1 MTKHLWKDGIRGGLS
16 CEPNPL
22 GWTRHDNLQW
32 RHDWTGHG
40 KSTAAPSSLCL
51 RNSESNQC
59 NSFTMTLL
67 FAWITQNRRT
77 AQWNIYI
84 GMYNIPIYICI
95 YDNER
100 VERTKAIICNP
111 KHIFS
116 SATTRTILNVE
127 PVSCNQCDQITLH
140 PFCRQLF
147 AGHMCSKW
155 FY

>member
-1 MTKHLWKDGIRGGLS
+1 MTKHLWKDGIRGGDWAPSQILS
-16 CEPNPL
+16 GGHGN
-22 GWTRHDNLQW
+22 DNLQW

-51 RNSESNQC
+51 MELWVQSMQLIHDDIAFCLNHTEQKNG
-59 NSFTMTLL
+59 
-67 FAWITQNRRT
+67 AVKY
-77 AQWNIYI
+77 IYRH
-84 GMYNIPIYICI
+84 IYYTYIYI
-95 YDNER
+95 YDNGRLEQ
-100 VERTKAIICNP
+100 TKAIICNP

-127 PVSCNQCDQITLH
+127 SISCNRCDQITLH
-140 PFCRQLF
+140 PFCRRLF